1 VLELSTAPADFPSCG
16 RFFVL
21 GFMKLRGLAPSA
33 LPKTQTYRPGRPTEK
48 TSNFS
53 PISTQF
59 NDPRGKVLLAPRAKY
74 SYISRVT
81 RLGLFFVALG
91 LLSPLAFAHASIF
104 SYLGQKIDK
113 IGIFS
118 TKAEPQNS
126 QRISFMEAATNV
138 DPKKAMGGGDFTIV
152 DDSALLPDA
161 GPSGTVLDL
170 QSNDRQGKV
179 SLYVVRDGDTL
190 PQIAKMFDVTVN
202 TILWANDLKKNDTLR
217 AGQTL
222 VLLPVN
228 GVQHIVQKGETLKG
242 IAKKY
247 QGNVDEIVAF
257 NDLGSVTALSVGE
270 TIIIPEGTE
279 QLAIPVSTGSSKIAP
294 SHARAISRYPSY
306 EGYYQNPLPT
316 GQKTQGIHGYNG
328 VDLGAPKGDPIYAAA
343 EGTVIV
349 DHFNPNGNP
358 WFGGYGNYV
367 VLEHPN
373 GTQTLYAHMSAVYV
387 SMGDH
392 LSQGQR
398 LGAVGS
404 TGHSTGP
411 HLHFE
416 VRGAKNPGADGS
428 WKE

>member
-1 VLELSTAPADFPSCG
+1 
-16 RFFVL
+16 
-21 GFMKLRGLAPSA
+21 
-33 LPKTQTYRPGRPTEK
+33 
-48 TSNFS
+48 
-53 PISTQF
+53 
-59 NDPRGKVLLAPRAKY
+59 
-74 SYISRVT
+74 
-81 RLGLFFVALG
+81 
-91 LLSPLAFAHASIF
+91 
-104 SYLGQKIDK
+104 
-113 IGIFS
+113 
-118 TKAEPQNS
+118 
-126 QRISFMEAATNV
+126 MEAAMNV
-138 DPKKAMGGGDFTIV
+138 DPKKAMGGGDITIV

-161 GPSGTVLDL
+161 GPSGTILDV

-217 AGQTL
+217 RGQSL

-228 GVQHIVQKGETLKG
+228 GIQHVVQKGETLKG
-242 IAKKY
+242 IANKY
-247 QGNVDEIVAF
+247 KGNVDEIVAF
-257 NDLGSVTALSVGE
+257 NDLGALATLSVGE

-279 QLAIPVSTGSSKIAP
+279 QASGSTPSSKITP
-294 SHARAISRYPSY
+294 SRARAISKYPSY

-316 GQKTQGIHGYNG
+316 GEKTQGIHGYNS

-343 EGTVIV
+343 EGMVIV
-349 DHFNPNGNP
+349 DRFSANGNP

-387 SMGDH
+387 SIGEH
-392 LSQGQR
+392 LNQGQM

-404 TGHSTGP
+404 TGHSTGA

-416 VRGAKNPGADGS
+416 VRGAKNPGANGS